1 MRVRLLI
8 IGLGVAFLLA
18 SGFRPGALPYNPGAT
33 FSDAVTSHLPAAQF
47 LRSAVL
53 EHHTFPL
60 WRETIMAGQPF
71 AADPLN
77 KTAYPLQ
84 WLALLLPP
92 AVHLDLLIALHLLI
106 AGAGMWIWVR
116 SLGLGE
122 WAAGISALAYVLS
135 PRVIGHTGAGH
146 LDLLY
151 ALAWFPFLMWAVG
164 RIFHDE
170 PLGGAWHA
178 TPLRTTLLVAL
189 FGGLILLAD
198 VRLSLFAYALTGSYA
213 LYQAIRLRQL
223 RRLWRFVPAL
233 LLIVLLTL
241 SLTLPLLGWRPY
253 LSRAAIT
260 PVDAAIFSLQPAQWI
275 GLLLPT
281 RGGNIETLTTVG
293 LPVLALALIGVIAA
307 RRWFWA
313 AAAGI
318 AALYA
323 LGINA
328 PFWSL
333 LVKLIPALLWF
344 RVPSRAWFVVALI
357 APLLAGYGAQW
368 LIDHRWQRGRLIAFA
383 GTVAAL
389 LIGGYMLLSVPTING
404 WSILIGGGGF
414 GVILLL
420 ANRLRGERLGLALIV
435 IVFADLAIIGAG
447 WLEWRD
453 QSAWLPPDQVQL
465 ADRLTELGAYRVY
478 SPSYSLQQQVAED
491 YHLRLFGGIDPF
503 QLSGIAVA
511 VEQGGG
517 ITASGYSVTLPS
529 LIGMQG
535 DDPATAN
542 RIAIPNTAVLGRWGV
557 THVVSAYP
565 LNSAALELVD
575 QAGGVYVY
583 ANHDPALTT
592 AFDVLP
598 AWASGWQDLPAAATV
613 AALNQLT
620 LIAALVSGVTLLL
633 LAVALMKVR
642 H

>member
-1 MRVRLLI
+1 ML
-8 IGLGVAFLLA
+8 F
-18 SGFRPGALPYNPGAT
+18 
-33 FSDAVTSHLPAAQF
+33 
-47 LRSAVL
+47 
-53 EHHTFPL
+53 
-60 WRETIMAGQPF
+60 
-71 AADPLN
+71 
-77 KTAYPLQ
+77 
-84 WLALLLPP
+84 
-92 AVHLDLLIALHLLI
+92 
-106 AGAGMWIWVR
+106 
-116 SLGLGE
+116 
-122 WAAGISALAYVLS
+122 
-135 PRVIGHTGAGH
+135 
-146 LDLLY
+146 
-151 ALAWFPFLMWAVG
+151 
-164 RIFHDE
+164 
-170 PLGGAWHA
+170 
-178 TPLRTTLLVAL
+178 VAL

-198 VRLSLFAYALTGSYA
+198 VRLSLFAYALAGSYA
-213 LYQAIRLRQL
+213 LYEALRLHQL
-223 RRLWRFVPAL
+223 RRLWWFVPAL

-260 PVDAAIFSLQPAQWI
+260 PADAGIFSLQLSGWI
-275 GLLLPT
+275 GLLLPA

-293 LPVLALALIGVIAA
+293 LPVLALALIGVVAA

-333 LVKLIPALLWF
+333 LVQLIPALLWF

-368 LIDHRWQRGRLIAFA
+368 LIDHRWRRGRLIAFA

-389 LIGGYMLLSVPTING
+389 LIGGYMLLNVPTING
-404 WSILIGGGGF
+404 WSILIGGGGI

-420 ANRLRGERLGLALIV
+420 ADRLRGDRLALALIMV
-435 IVFADLAIIGAG
+435 VFADLTIIGAG

-453 QSAWLPPDQVQL
+453 QSAWLPPKQVQL
-465 ADRLTELGAYRVY
+465 AERLTELGAYRVY
-478 SPSYSLQQQVAED
+478 SPTYSLQQQVAED

-503 QLSGIAVA
+503 QLSGIAAA

-517 ITASGYSVTLPS
+517 IVASGYSVTLPS

-542 RIAIPNTAVLGRWGV
+542 RTAIPDTAVLGRWGV
-557 THVVSAYP
+557 THVVAAYP
-565 LNSAALELVD
+565 LNAAALELVD
-575 QAGGVYVY
+575 QVGGVYVY
-583 ANHDPALTT
+583 ANRDPALTT
-592 AFDVLP
+592 AFDALP

-633 LAVALMKVR
+633 LAVALLGVALMKVR